1 MNNLSPE
8 AALLINHVFKS
19 LCGAK
24 PSWRGGFKTNDDVNA
39 YKEALALTF
48 MENGI
53 TTQDE
58 VHKGLAEARR
68 NDNPF
73 MPSTG
78 EFLKWCQPDKTTSR
92 PEHKLLI
99 CENKEPATEEEREQA
114 HKILKDLRD
123 SL

>member
-53 TTQDE
+53 TTPDE

-78 EFLKWCQPDKTTSR
+78 EFLKWCR
-92 PEHKLLI
+92 PEKKEQCHNLLPRL
-99 CENKEPATEEEREQA
+99 EKTESTPEQREQ
-114 HKILKDLRD
+114 LKTAMADALKGIK
-123 SL
+123 

>member
-1 MNNLSPE
+1 MNNISPE
-8 AALLINHVFKS
+8 AAALINHVFKS

-24 PSWRGGFKTNDDVNA
+24 PSWRSGFKTNDDVNA

-53 TTQDE
+53 TTPEQ
-58 VHKGLAEARR
+58 VHKGLAEVRR
-68 NDNPF
+68 NESPF

-78 EFLKWCQPDKTTSR
+78 EFLKWCKPEKTHSR

-99 CENKEPATEEEREQA
+99 CEYAEPATEEEREQA

>member
-8 AALLINHVFKS
+8 AITLINHVFKS

-53 TTQDE
+53 TTPDQ
-58 VHKGLAEARR
+58 VLKGLAEARR
-68 NDNPF
+68 GDNPF

-78 EFLKWCQPDKTTSR
+78 EFLKWCKPSTNR
-92 PEHKLLI
+92 PEHKLLV
-99 CENKEPATEEEREQA
+99 CENRSPATDEERAQA

>member
-8 AALLINHVFKS
+8 AIELINHVFKS

-39 YKEALALTF
+39 YKEAMALTF

-53 TTQDE
+53 TTPDQ
-58 VHKGLAEARR
+58 VLKGLAEARR

-78 EFLKWCQPDKTTSR
+78 EFLKWCKPSVRR
-92 PEHKLLI
+92 PEHQLLT
-99 CENKEPATEEEREQA
+99 CENKPEATREEKDAA
-114 HKILKDLRD
+114 HDMIKQIRD

>member
-8 AALLINHVFKS
+8 AITLINHVFKS

-53 TTQDE
+53 TTPE
-58 VHKGLAEARR
+58 AVHKGLAEARR

-78 EFLKWCQPDKTTSR
+78 EFLKWCKPEKKEQCHNLLPRLEKTEST
-92 PEHKLLI
+92 
-99 CENKEPATEEEREQA
+99 PAQRAEFKA
-114 HKILKDLRD
+114 
-123 SL
+123 SLDAVMKGIK